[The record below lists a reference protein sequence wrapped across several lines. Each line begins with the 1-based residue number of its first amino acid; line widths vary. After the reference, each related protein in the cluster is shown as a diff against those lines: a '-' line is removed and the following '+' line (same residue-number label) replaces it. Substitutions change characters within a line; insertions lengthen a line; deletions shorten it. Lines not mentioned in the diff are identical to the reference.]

1 MSTTLLSK
9 FMHSVCVSM
18 TFTHT
23 THTRARLSARW
34 IKCTVCISILHCAP
48 APTHSMFVFYK
59 EWDSSSARCQLHFV
73 MPPLHVYESRTKM
86 SFAMSFELNDRVED
100 LLRPPLQL
108 HHELTPIIFYFL
120 KQTLCYIFFLKICI
134 PYIYIYL
141 MYLMYLILCT
151 NPIFFFWWFKT
162 TSHVRHCGS
171 QRPSLFLP
179 LLCMSEKQRA
189 WARMKSIQHPI
200 SRTHTHTLPPS
211 HHTLSY
217 IQYKTH
223 TRSTRALLLPC

>member
-1 MSTTLLSK
+1 MSRVPKCRLQCPLSWTIELK
-9 FMHSVCVSM
+9 
-18 TFTHT
+18 T
-23 THTRARLSARW
+23 
-34 IKCTVCISILHCAP
+34 
-48 APTHSMFVFYK
+48 
-59 EWDSSSARCQLHFV
+59 SSARRSSSIMNWPLLFFTFSNKHFV
-73 MPPLHVYESRTKM
+73 IY
-86 SFAMSFELNDRVED
+86 
-100 LLRPPLQL
+100 
-108 HHELTPIIFYFL
+108 
-120 KQTLCYIFFLKICI
+120 FFLKYVFLT
-134 PYIYIYL
+134 YIYISDVSDVSYI
-141 MYLMYLILCT
+141 MYKSY
-151 NPIFFFWWFKT
+151 FFFWLFKT